1 MKLTKNSK
9 LVMIGDSITDTGRAQ
24 PIGEA
29 PAGLGSGYV
38 SLVNA
43 LLGAVNPE
51 LRIRV
56 INTGTGGNTVRE
68 LKGRWQR
75 DVIDLKPDWLSVM
88 IGIND
93 VWRRFDRPLHSEI
106 HVDEAQYE
114 RTLTDLVE
122 QVRPSLTGL
131 VLMTPFF
138 LEPNRDDPMRKMMD
152 VYGEIVARIAR
163 EHDAIFVDTQAAFDS
178 NLEFCH
184 PAYLAGD
191 RVHPN
196 LTGHMILARSFLN
209 ALDFEWK

>member
-1 MKLTKNSK
+1 MKLTKNTK

-24 PIGEA
+24 PVGEA
-29 PAGLGSGYV
+29 AGLGSGYV

-43 LLGAVNPE
+43 LLGAVYPE
-51 LRIRV
+51 LRVRV
-56 INTGTGGNTVRE
+56 VNTGTSGNTVRE

-106 HVDEAQYE
+106 HVDEKQYE
-114 RTLTDLVE
+114 TTLTDLVD
-122 QVRPSLTGL
+122 QVRPSLSGL

-138 LEPNRDDPMRKMMD
+138 LEPNRADPMRAMMD
-152 VYGEIVARIAR
+152 TYGAIVERIAR
-163 EHDAIFVDTQAAFDS
+163 EHDAVFVDTQAAFDKV
-178 NLEFCH
+178 LETCH

-196 LTGHMILARSFLN
+196 LTGHMILARAFLN
-209 ALDFEWK
+209 ALDFNWR